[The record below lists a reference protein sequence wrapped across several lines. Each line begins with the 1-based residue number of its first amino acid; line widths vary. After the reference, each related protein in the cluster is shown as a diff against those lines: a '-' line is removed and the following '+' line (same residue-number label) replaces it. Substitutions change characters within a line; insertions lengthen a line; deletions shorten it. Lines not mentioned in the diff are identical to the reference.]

1 MRKSVLLFLALALL
15 AFAAPAGAVSFWS
28 EQFSYSAGALTAVTA
43 NWTTHSGVG
52 GGATD
57 IQVSAG
63 IATGNNSNS
72 PDDNRVFGSTQSAT
86 AKTYACFQVM
96 IPAPATAP
104 VLNYFAH
111 FKDATTSNFGARVY
125 VAPSG
130 TTFTF
135 GLSLGSCGTGCTVS
149 TWPVA
154 LNYGQWYT
162 VATLYDA
169 GGSLAKL
176 WVDPAGEGSLS
187 ISHNTWSGTT
197 AQGGFQLSAFALRQ
211 SSSGIPSGTSNWT
224 YNVDNIQVGDA
235 FSDLCPSPTGT
246 SNSTWGRL
254 KTLYR

>member
-1 MRKSVLLFLALALL
+1 MKKATLLVTALALL
-15 AFAAPAGAVSFWS
+15 ALAGPALAVSFWS
-28 EQFSYSAGALTAVTA
+28 ETFSYSAGALTAVTP
-43 NWTTHSGVG
+43 NWTTHSGTG

-57 IQVSAG
+57 IQVSSGVAV
-63 IATGNNSNS
+63 GNMSNA
-72 PDDNRVFGSTQSAT
+72 PDDNRVFGVTQSAT
-86 AKTYACFQVM
+86 AKTYACFSVM
-96 IPAPATAP
+96 IPQPAAAP

-111 FKDATTSNFGARVY
+111 FKDSGTFNFGARVY

-130 TTFTF
+130 NTFTF
-135 GLSLGSCGTGCTVS
+135 GLSLGSCASPCVVAL
-149 TWPVA
+149 WPVA

-169 GGSLAKL
+169 QAGLAKL

-197 AQGGFQLSAFALRQ
+197 SQVGFQLTAFALRQ
-211 SSSGIPSGTSNWT
+211 STSGTGGTSNWL
-224 YNVDNIQVGDA
+224 YDVDNIQVGTA

-246 SNSTWGRL
+246 NNSTWGRL